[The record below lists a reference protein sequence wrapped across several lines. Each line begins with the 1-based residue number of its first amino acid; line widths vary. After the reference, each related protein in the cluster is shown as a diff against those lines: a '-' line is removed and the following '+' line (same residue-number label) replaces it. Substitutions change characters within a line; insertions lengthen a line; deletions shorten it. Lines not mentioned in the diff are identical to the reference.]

1 MKLDWFE
8 LFRKLAR
15 SFITFGVI
23 IILSIMASATV
34 AFTIGGNDEKVWA
47 QFGVGFML
55 QALMIIL
62 WIPEGKERGKKNEVY
77 VTNKNCANNHI
88 MKYSAPQ
95 YFAALDKFCEYAYT
109 VNVKNWITVRVNS
122 KNVDYNRYLTDAEY
136 ALALDE
142 KTKQKIRRIE
152 AKSNRRVK
160 RIKSTEITSNTQI
173 DLVYDIGDHTK
184 SVERTK
190 VILRLVP
197 SLVMSSVGASITFLA
212 EPFSWNT
219 VALLVYWVVTILTTI
234 VFSIKTGYDLITK
247 TGNDYSLR
255 IIDFLTRFEG
265 WISEN
270 GIEIKAP

>member
-1 MKLDWFE
+1 M
-8 LFRKLAR
+8 
-15 SFITFGVI
+15 
-23 IILSIMASATV
+23 
-34 AFTIGGNDEKVWA
+34 
-47 QFGVGFML
+47 
-55 QALMIIL
+55 
-62 WIPEGKERGKKNEVY
+62 
-77 VTNKNCANNHI
+77 
-88 MKYSAPQ
+88 
-95 YFAALDKFCEYAYT
+95 
-109 VNVKNWITVRVNS
+109 
-122 KNVDYNRYLTDAEY
+122 TDAEY